1 MNNENQSVEVKTKNI
16 TFGLVI
22 AWILGVVFTI
32 AGLTSLFTNVVSGI
46 LFLVMAFITL
56 PVTDDIIKNKLK
68 ISLSKGLKIFLV
80 IVLLAVAGSLS
91 SKSNPT
97 QTSSSTNNNVPVVNV
112 PKTPELTVTA
122 IKLSED
128 YKANEV
134 SADAKYKGKFI
145 EVSGV
150 IDNIAK
156 DIMDTPYVTLK
167 TDTYSIVGVQCMF
180 EKESEPQL
188 ATLSKGKSITLQGE
202 VSGKMMNVIIRGCII
217 K

>member
-1 MNNENQSVEVKTKNI
+1 MENKNESVEVKTKNI
-16 TFGLVI
+16 TFGLVV
-22 AWILGVVFTI
+22 AWILGVLFAIV
-32 AGLTSLFTNVVSGI
+32 GLTSFSTSVVSGI

-68 ISLSKGLKIFLV
+68 ISLSKGLKIFLI
-80 IVLLAVAGSLS
+80 IVLLAIAGSLA
-91 SKSNPT
+91 SKNSPT
-97 QTSSSTNNNVPVVNV
+97 QTPSTSNNAPVENVQ
-112 PKTPELTVTA
+112 KTPELTVTA